1 MFLSSIQPGINQT
14 RCILQE
20 LGQMIKKI
28 MKNESSEIKEE
39 FQRKKNIY
47 MENIFSDLKLNF
59 NKEVDSFFQNLK
71 D

>member
-1 MFLSSIQPGINQT
+1 MFLSSIQPGINKT
-14 RCILQE
+14 LCILQE